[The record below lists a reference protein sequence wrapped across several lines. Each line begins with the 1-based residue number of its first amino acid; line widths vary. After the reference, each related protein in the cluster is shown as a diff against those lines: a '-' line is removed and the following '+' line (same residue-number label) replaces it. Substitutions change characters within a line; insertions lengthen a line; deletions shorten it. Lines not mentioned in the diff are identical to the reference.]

1 MLRTSRAHQKIDASS
16 ANARIKKHPAVTIP
30 RGVLSRMIGET
41 YSSVSSKEE
50 SSSSDELIA
59 SSVSVE
65 SAGVAVRRTFEA

>member
-1 MLRTSRAHQKIDASS
+1 MSRTSRVRQRINASS
-16 ANARIKKHPAVTIP
+16 VDARIKKHPAVTRP